1 MEIIVIAALAFGFC
15 FAVDKLYTRLFRN
28 RAQHRSG
35 KSVRH
40 NKRYATIGLVL
51 AVIGIAG
58 LMTGIGGNTAMVVGG
73 CIVLLLGV
81 GLIVYYLSSGI
92 YYDEAGFLVESFG
105 KRSVCYGY
113 EQILHQQLYTLQG
126 GGIIVELHMENG
138 EAVQV
143 VSNMPE
149 YDRFLTFAFRQWCSR
164 KGVEPES
171 CSFHDPETG
180 RWFPAKEEI

>member
-1 MEIIVIAALAFGFC
+1 MEVIVIAALAFGLC
-15 FAVDKLYTRLFRN
+15 FAVDKLYTKLFRS

-35 KSVRH
+35 QSVRH
-40 NKRYATIGLVL
+40 SKRYGSIGLVL
-51 AVIGIAG
+51 AVIGLAA
-58 LMTGIGGNTAMVVGG
+58 LMTGIGNNTALVVGSL
-73 CIVLLLGV
+73 IVLALGV
-81 GLIVYYLSSGI
+81 GLIIYYLSSGI
-92 YYDEAGFLVESFG
+92 YYDDAGFLVESFG
-105 KRSVCYGY
+105 KRSAFYSYG
-113 EQILHQQLYTLQG
+113 QILHQQLYTLQG

-149 YDRFLTFAFRQWCSR
+149 YDRFLAFAFRQWCKC
-164 KGVEPES
+164 KGMDPEN

>member
-1 MEIIVIAALAFGFC
+1 MEVIVIAALAFGFC
-15 FAVDKLYTRLFRN
+15 FVVDKLYTKLFRS

-35 KSVRH
+35 QSVRH
-40 NKRYATIGLVL
+40 NKRYASIGLVL
-51 AVIGIAG
+51 AVIGLAALI
-58 LMTGIGGNTAMVVGG
+58 TGIGNNTALVVGSM
-73 CIVLLLGV
+73 IVLLLGV

-92 YYDEAGFLVESFG
+92 YYNEDGFLVESFG
-105 KRSVCYGY
+105 KRSAFYSYG
-113 EQILHQQLYTLQG
+113 QILHQQLYALQG

-149 YDRFLTFAFRQWCSR
+149 YDRFLHYAFRQWCSL
-164 KGVEPES
+164 KGVDPEN
-171 CSFHDPETG
+171 CSFHEPENS